1 MNMKKNNFFIA
12 CIVMSLLGMQSCMDF
27 DVPGDE
33 LTGNTEEGSDEVYHG
48 AADIL
53 DYHKEISQEG
63 LDLALTNL
71 AKEAPLGYIL
81 SATYSMRAVRKRRV
95 LEHMP
100 INTNLICQLIIMPDT
115 WWFLI
120 QTFHLL

>member
-81 SATYSMRAVRKRRV
+81 SATYS
-95 LEHMP
+95 LS
-100 INTNLICQLIIMPDT
+100 LIHISEPT
-115 WWFLI
+115 RPY
-120 QTFHLL
+120 

>member
-71 AKEAPLGYIL
+71 AKEAPLCV
-81 SATYSMRAVRKRRV
+81 AVRKRRV
-95 LEHMP
+95 LGHMP